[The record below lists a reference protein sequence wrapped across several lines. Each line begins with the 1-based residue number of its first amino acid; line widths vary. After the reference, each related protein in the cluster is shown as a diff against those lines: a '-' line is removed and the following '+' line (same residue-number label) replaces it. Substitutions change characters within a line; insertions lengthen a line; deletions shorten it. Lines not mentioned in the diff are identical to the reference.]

1 MQRQREAGRF
11 PRGRCQ
17 LTGLTGRFH
26 TPVSRTVPMCQSQVR
41 LQQRLVGSSSS
52 TIVEPTLLALWGCAS
67 GTTRSSPTDRLL
79 RLPRS
84 GCPSVHVPVPGGSR
98 RRSTPQPIL
107 GGDGN
112 PQFSLRRVSVPY
124 PAVQA
129 ESDAAIRMAS
139 TRLVSL
145 LGGETA
151 VLQADGRLG

>member
-1 MQRQREAGRF
+1 MSTDRTDWPFPHARQSYGADVSVAGAATATTC
-11 PRGRCQ
+11 GQ
-17 LTGLTGRFH
+17 
-26 TPVSRTVPMCQSQVR
+26 Q
-41 LQQRLVGSSSS
+41 QQRHCRANAAG
-52 TIVEPTLLALWGCAS
+52 LLGMCI
-67 GTTRSSPTDRLL
+67 GDDTKQPTDRLL

-98 RRSTPQPIL
+98 RRNTPQPIL
-107 GGDGN
+107 GGDGT